1 MDCEIRILDKDERG
15 GGITEEL
22 LILWED
28 SVRASHG
35 FLADGDVD
43 FYRPMVKEALSS
55 IPLLAA
61 AFAGGRAAGFF
72 GVSGD
77 RLEMLFTAPEFLGSG
92 LGGRLMETAV
102 SEYGVRSVEVKEQN
116 TRAKRFYEKYGFRV
130 AGISETGGCG
140 RPHPIR
146 TLELPL

>member
-15 GGITEEL
+15 GGIMEEL

-35 FLADGDVD
+35 FLADGDID
-43 FYRPMVKEALSS
+43 FYRPMVKEALLS

-61 AFAGGRAAGFF
+61 AFVCGRAAGFF

-77 RLEMLFTAPEFLGSG
+77 RLEMLFTAPEFFGSG

-102 SEYGVRSVEVKEQN
+102 SEYGVRSVEVNEQN
-116 TRAKRFYEKYGFRV
+116 ARARRFYEKHGFRA
-130 AGISETGGCG
+130 AGRSETDNCG
-140 RPHPIR
+140 RPYPIL